1 MRVLFFSVTNTG
13 FSANNIGHNG
23 GGWIF
28 ALANA
33 LISSGIDLGIAF
45 EGVGQWGCQ
54 KNGIT
59 YYPMPVFSSRK
70 NKLKRKF
77 NFRSEEQLLQPLMQ
91 QAISDFK
98 PDVIHIWGSESVF
111 GKIIPHTS
119 VPCIIHLQGFL
130 PACSNAKFPPGV
142 SRFDYF
148 RYLFLHPVR
157 LYRFFWYDFMF
168 RKRAERE
175 AEIVSECHNFFGRTQ
190 WDCDIVKLYNPQA
203 EYFRCGELLRNE
215 FYKAAGKWQYQQ
227 NEVVTIISVLSTPT
241 YKGHDLIF
249 KTAAMLKKHTNLNFC
264 WKVFGGFDCDFWGKK
279 LKLSASELGIVS
291 GGTVSAE
298 QLCREL
304 QAASVFV
311 HPSYIDNSPNSI
323 AEAQIIGV
331 PVVAAATGGVSSLVK
346 NKVTGFL
353 VPANDPISMAARIM
367 ELVADKELCEKIS
380 SASVETASK
389 RHSVESVVGDCLTAY
404 RKLIEKC

>member
-1 MRVLFFSVTNTG
+1 MKVLFFSLTNAG
-13 FSANNIGHNG
+13 FSGHNVKHNG
-23 GGWIF
+23 GGWIISLAQ
-28 ALANA
+28 ALGNA
-33 LISSGIDLGIAF
+33 GVDIGIAF
-45 EGVGQWGCQ
+45 EGCGAWGCQ
-54 KNGIT
+54 KNGFT
-59 YYPMPVFSSRK
+59 YFPMPVFCSKK
-70 NKLKRKF
+70 NKLKRKIDF
-77 NFRSEEQLLQPLMQ
+77 NSEERLMLPWMLK
-91 QAISDFK
+91 AVEEFK
-98 PDVIHIWGSESVF
+98 PDIIHIWGSESVF
-111 GKIIPHTS
+111 GKIVSHTS

-130 PACSNAKFPPGV
+130 PAYSNAKFPPGV
-142 SRFDYF
+142 NRFDFFCHLF
-148 RYLFLHPVR
+148 RHPVR
-157 LYRFFWYDFMF
+157 LYRFFWNDYVFQ
-168 RKRAERE
+168 KRAERE
-175 AEIVSECHNFFGRTQ
+175 AEIMTECMNFLGRTQ
-190 WDCDIVKLYNPQA
+190 WDSDIVKLYNPKA
-203 EYFRCGELLRNE
+203 DYFYCGEVLRKE
-215 FYKAAGKWQYQQ
+215 FFLAAGTWKYKAD
-227 NEVVTIISVLSTPT
+227 NTVTIVSVLSTPT

-279 LKLSASELGIVS
+279 LKLSSSELGVIS
-291 GGTVSAE
+291 CGTVSAH
-298 QLCREL
+298 QLAEEL

-311 HPSYIDNSPNSI
+311 HPSYIDNSPNSV
-323 AEAQIIGV
+323 AEAQVIGV